1 MLNPTTCAPLRQGGN
16 FTPRQYAD
24 KWRVDPETVLRW
36 IKRGELVAVDVSAG
50 NRKKPRWR
58 ISQEAAAAFEARRS
72 SRTPSPKPTRTR
84 RTLQTVKQYV

>member
-1 MLNPTTCAPLRQGGN
+1 MSNPTTCAPLRQGGN

-72 SRTPSPKPTRTR
+72 SRPTPKPARVR
-84 RTLQTVKQYV
+84 RNLPVVKQFI